1 MLEGMLDLTVF
12 GVTGGEV
19 RLAMVMVV
27 DGGGKGRRGGDEGEG
42 AVGGRQK
49 VDMVDMHGYGNAVGR
64 RISCVCVCV
73 CVYTLSPLRIS
84 TPISPTPIPGVGS
97 SRRCIRVH
105 GPRLKH
111 LYNYCWRD
119 TIDGKRLYSLS
130 VDVSV
135 NTVMAGQ
142 GERPSGSNQLPAW
155 AVCLLFTTTS
165 WYSWT

>member
-1 MLEGMLDLTVF
+1 M
-12 GVTGGEV
+12 

-64 RISCVCVCV
+64 RISCVRVCIP
-73 CVYTLSPLRIS
+73 SPLSVLARRYLPLQSQAWGHHVEVFAYTDRDLSICTIIVGGTPS
-84 TPISPTPIPGVGS
+84 TE
-97 SRRCIRVH
+97 
-105 GPRLKH
+105 
-111 LYNYCWRD
+111 
-119 TIDGKRLYSLS
+119 KRLYSLS

>member
-73 CVYTLSPLRIS
+73 YILSPLSVLARRYLPLQSQAWGHHVEVFAYTDRDLSICTIIVGGTPS
-84 TPISPTPIPGVGS
+84 TESD
-97 SRRCIRVH
+97 CI
-105 GPRLKH
+105 
-111 LYNYCWRD
+111 LY
-119 TIDGKRLYSLS
+119 LS
-130 VDVSV
+130 
-135 NTVMAGQ
+135 MY
-142 GERPSGSNQLPAW
+142 P
-155 AVCLLFTTTS
+155 
-165 WYSWT
+165 